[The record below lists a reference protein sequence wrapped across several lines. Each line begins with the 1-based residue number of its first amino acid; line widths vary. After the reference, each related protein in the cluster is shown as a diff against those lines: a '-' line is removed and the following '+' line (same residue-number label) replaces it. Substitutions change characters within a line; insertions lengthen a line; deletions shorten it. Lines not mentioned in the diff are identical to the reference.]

1 MSSPSLFCLLLVL
14 IGCVIVSSATD
25 ADLSLEIYT
34 IFNPMPFMVTFET
47 GTNVSINVMSITVRN
62 NGPDDLPSLGS
73 GQIHYEMGMY
83 ITALEGDKMLDP
95 VQVDSFSL
103 NDDVVLRRAN
113 GIVAGGD
120 QAYQVPDWPTAVI
133 NYPAE
138 KCKTHS
144 HLCVVLEHVDVVP
157 VTLTITNAE
166 LPTFVYDT
174 PSEVMLDIKLHNAG
188 GTTVPG
194 GVENL
199 GFSAFIASDN
209 SMDADFQVDCG
220 DVNVN
225 STTLL
230 NSIGP
235 WSDTVYSDVRV
246 TVTIPQLHCSDFNY
260 LCIVF
265 KKASDNA
272 TFEDDDSNNLIC
284 LPFDEVADG
293 GAGAVVCPSEDP
305 DQETPA
311 KFSMGDVALWALL
324 GVACFLLVSGILLFL
339 CFLCLTF
346 ISVQR
351 KKNKVDVEQQNHT
364 VVIDVNKVENTIPTP
379 ITAWEIQYM

>member
-1 MSSPSLFCLLLVL
+1 
-14 IGCVIVSSATD
+14 
-25 ADLSLEIYT
+25 
-34 IFNPMPFMVTFET
+34 
-47 GTNVSINVMSITVRN
+47 
-62 NGPDDLPSLGS
+62 
-73 GQIHYEMGMY
+73 
-83 ITALEGDKMLDP
+83 
-95 VQVDSFSL
+95 
-103 NDDVVLRRAN
+103 
-113 GIVAGGD
+113 
-120 QAYQVPDWPTAVI
+120 
-133 NYPAE
+133 
-138 KCKTHS
+138 
-144 HLCVVLEHVDVVP
+144 
-157 VTLTITNAE
+157 
-166 LPTFVYDT
+166 
-174 PSEVMLDIKLHNAG
+174 MLDIKLHNAG
-188 GTTVPG
+188 GTAVPG

-199 GFSAFIASDN
+199 GFSAFVASNN

-246 TVTIPQLHCSDFNY
+246 TVTLPQQHCSDFNY

-272 TFEDDDSNNLIC
+272 TFEDDESNNLIC
-284 LPFDEVADG
+284 LPFDDVADG
-293 GAGAVVCPSEDP
+293 GAGAVFCPSEDP

-351 KKNKVDVEQQNHT
+351 KKNKVDVEQQRENHT
-364 VVIDVNKVENTIPTP
+364 VVIDVNRVETSIPTP